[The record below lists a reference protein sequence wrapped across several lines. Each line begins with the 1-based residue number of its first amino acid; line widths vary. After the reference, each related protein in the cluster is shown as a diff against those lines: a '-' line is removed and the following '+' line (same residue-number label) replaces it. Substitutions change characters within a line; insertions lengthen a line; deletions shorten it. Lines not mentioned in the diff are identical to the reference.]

1 MSIIRFKYA
10 RQKSECYT
18 VCLCVCV
25 RVCVCVC
32 VADLLE
38 LDGACMSSSSNFSSA
53 GSNRTI
59 AKKSKCYCNIHGSV

>member
-18 VCLCVCV
+18 VCLCV
-25 RVCVCVC
+25 RVCVC

-53 GSNRTI
+53 GSNRTV